1 MSQGLAGFLPFVL
14 VIAMFYLMIFLPEK
28 KRKKNYSSMIQSL
41 NVNDE
46 IITKGGVIGRI
57 VNLQDDFV
65 ILETG
70 PDRIRIKFDKN
81 GILNVISGDKTEEKK
96 DK

>member
-1 MSQGLAGFLPFVL
+1 MSQGLAGFLPFVV